1 MSDNLI
7 NLKCIDDYNNKI
19 GLMLQKNINNL
30 FTMINIDYNIKIE
43 ESNFFENIQKKFE
56 NKTPDYSKDD
66 NNLYD
71 PYK

>member
-7 NLKCIDDYNNKI
+7 NLKCIDDFNNRI
-19 GLMLQKNINNL
+19 GLMLQKNVNNF
-30 FTMINIDYNIKIE
+30 FTMINIDYNIEIE

>member
-7 NLKCIDDYNNKI
+7 NLKCIDDFNNRI
-19 GLMLQKNINNL
+19 GLMLKKNVNNF
-30 FTMINIDYNIKIE
+30 FTMINIDYNIEIE
-43 ESNFFENIQKKFE
+43 ESNFFENIQKKIE

>member
-7 NLKCIDDYNNKI
+7 NLKCIDDFNNRI
-19 GLMLQKNINNL
+19 GLMLKKNVNNF
-30 FTMINIDYNIKIE
+30 FTIANIDYNIEIE
-43 ESNFFENIQKKFE
+43 ESNFFENIQKKIE